1 MGTPLAEGKEVRRI
15 DGRDYVMEL
24 PLRGDV
30 ALVKALT
37 ADTWGT
43 LVYRTTA
50 RNFGPIMAAAA
61 TTTTVAQVASVVPAG
76 GLDPEVVV
84 TPGIYV
90 DRVLDL
96 SAAAKEQ
103 SA

>member
-1 MGTPLAEGKEVRRI
+1 
-15 DGRDYVMEL
+15 
-24 PLRGDV
+24 
-30 ALVKALT
+30 
-37 ADTWGT
+37 
-43 LVYRTTA
+43 
-50 RNFGPIMAAAA
+50 MAAAA
-61 TTTTVAQVASVVPAG
+61 TTTIAQVASVVPAG

-96 SAAAKEQ
+96 SAATKEQ